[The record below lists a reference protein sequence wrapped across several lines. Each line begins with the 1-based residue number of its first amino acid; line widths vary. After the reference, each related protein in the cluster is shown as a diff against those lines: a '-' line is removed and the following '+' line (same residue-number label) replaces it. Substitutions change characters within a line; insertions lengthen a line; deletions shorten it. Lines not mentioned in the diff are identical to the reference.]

1 MSAIKSLFK
10 KLPNGTPATVI
21 ELEEKLSKAEA
32 DLAENQA
39 AASDAYLDGKDA
51 RHLQARVAEL
61 KAERERL
68 HGALAVARDRVARN
82 AEIEAAEETDA
93 AWRKTEKLARQRTDL
108 SVEMEVCA
116 LKLADYFKELAALNE
131 EMYHAAPVRIG
142 SLHNSPLS
150 ASNIEMALR
159 LYLLKNGFKW
169 AADYPWNPKDIA
181 LFSDK
186 IKTGNAEILSKRP
199 KKDAA

>member
-1 MSAIKSLFK
+1 M
-10 KLPNGTPATVI
+10 
-21 ELEEKLSKAEA
+21 
-32 DLAENQA
+32 
-39 AASDAYLDGKDA
+39 
-51 RHLQARVAEL
+51 
-61 KAERERL
+61 

-82 AEIEAAEETDA
+82 AEIAEAEETDA
-93 AWRKTEKLARQRTDL
+93 AWSKTEKLARQRADL

-116 LKLADYFKELAALNE
+116 LKLADYFKELTALNE

-159 LYLLKNGFKW
+159 LYLFKNGFRW
-169 AADYPWNPKDIA
+169 AADFPWNPKDIA
-181 LFSDK
+181 VFADK
-186 IKTGNAEILSKRP
+186 VKSGNAEILSKRP